1 MPQYI
6 EVNGETVEFPD
17 GMSDAQ
23 IAAVLKGQKTPT
35 EAPKPSMG
43 SEILRQLGLTARAGG
58 QYAADLAGMFT
69 NPVTALG
76 NQLAGR
82 QIMTPIPQLAEQGM
96 TAIGLPEPKNTLE
109 RAVQSG
115 AGAMAGTGIQAAAAK
130 GIPLLQGLTQNLP
143 KQLAAAS
150 AGGTASQ
157 AAGEKI
163 SEDFKDPYAGLAA
176 GILAGTV
183 AGGLAG
189 RTVDLG
195 GKAVNAAKGFLT
207 KETTSTPTLTM
218 DEIKA
223 RAQKAYRSMEDQNV
237 YVKKDSL
244 TNQLFADIEDRLGKE
259 NFNPNLDT
267 HKPVAQV
274 LLQVKDMAKDPFV
287 SFSKVE
293 QMRSALSDLKNSN
306 DPATRRLAG
315 AAISEFDNFLAFINK
330 KDILAIGGDVGKALS
345 DVKAARAD
353 WRNLSRAQTIEDA
366 LKYAE
371 VSADKPTASQSELIR
386 NGMINL
392 ARDKNKMK
400 VFSETEQNAIRAVAK
415 GGSLDTFLTVMGK
428 FNPERSQLAAYG
440 GLATAITNPSTAAP
454 LVGLG
459 AAGFAADKLQGV
471 MRSRAGE
478 QLINKVASGTLQ
490 PIPQNMAWRGMLSGL
505 TPLPGET
512 P

>member
-23 IAAVLKGQKTPT
+23 IAAALKGQKAPA

-43 SEILRQLGLTARAGG
+43 SEILRQLGLTARAGITG
-58 QYAADLAGMFT
+58 AAAVPAM
-69 NPVTALG
+69 
-76 NQLAGR
+76 
-82 QIMTPIPQLAEQGM
+82 LAEPIAAATGLPNQSEALQGLLTKM
-96 TAIGLPEPKNTLE
+96 GLPEPKGTLE
-109 RAVQSG
+109 RAVQAG
-115 AGAMAGTGIQAAAAK
+115 AGAMAGTGVQAAAAK
-130 GIPLLQGLTQNLP
+130 GVPVLQGLAENLP
-143 KQLAAAS
+143 KQIAAAG
-150 AGGTASQ
+150 AGGAAAQ
-157 AAGEKI
+157 AATEEVGQA
-163 SEDFKDPYAGLAA
+163 FKDPYAGLAA
-176 GILAGTV
+176 GIIAGTV

-189 RTVDLG
+189 RAVDT
-195 GKAVNAAKGFLT
+195 GKSLKGYLT
-207 KETTSTPTLTM
+207 EPTKPTLTM
-218 DEIKA
+218 DEIKT
-223 RAQKAYRSMEDQNV
+223 RAQQAYRTMEDQNV
-237 YVKKDSL
+237 YVKKNSL
-244 TNQLFADIEDRLGKE
+244 TDKLFSNIEDRLGME

-274 LLQVKDMAKDPFV
+274 LTQVKEMAKDPFI

-293 QMRSALSDLKNSN
+293 QMRSAINDLKNSN
-306 DPATRRLAG
+306 DPATRRIAG
-315 AAISEFDNFLAFINK
+315 SVISEFDNYLGSLGT
-330 KDILAIGGDVGKALS
+330 KDVLAIGGDAGKALS
-345 DVKAARAD
+345 SVKAARSD

-454 LVGLG
+454 LMALG
-459 AAGFAADKLQGV
+459 GAGFAADKLQGV

-478 QLINKVASGTLQ
+478 QLVNKVASGTLQ